1 MSDSSSTE
9 GHGEGPHWSRRVCV
23 ECALFASF
31 AAFALVPCRSTVFPV
46 LLWKAPQTGGP
57 RPRATS
63 RQPVHARA
71 GPVSQSGSSAQKK
84 GGGTIDPKNKDAHV
98 TQAGR
103 FQTLHGRQ
111 QDRKRLSGPQKTAA
125 EPPKTG
131 VVEAKEGKKRAQ
143 EAGHKKQGQHKHTM
157 SVILVS
163 AGYDHTIRFWEALTG
178 VCSRTIQHSDS
189 QVNRLEITSD
199 KKYLAAAG
207 NPKINLYDIR
217 STNPS
222 AVQTFEGHT
231 NNVTSIA
238 FQIDNRWMC
247 SSSEDGTIKVW
258 DIRSPSI
265 QRNYKHNCP
274 VNEVLIHP
282 NQGELISCD
291 QNGTVKIWDLGENKC
306 THQLIPE
313 DDVSIQSISCASDG
327 SMLIAGNNKGNC
339 YVWEMQNSIEKTLL
353 KPFHKFKSHSKYIT
367 RVLLSSDCKHVATC
381 SADHTTRI
389 WSTDDGFNLETT
401 LKGHQRWVWDCA
413 FSADSAYLVT
423 ACSDHYVR
431 LWDLSSN
438 ETVRQYNGHNKGVI
452 CVALNDV

>member
-1 MSDSSSTE
+1 
-9 GHGEGPHWSRRVCV
+9 
-23 ECALFASF
+23 
-31 AAFALVPCRSTVFPV
+31 
-46 LLWKAPQTGGP
+46 
-57 RPRATS
+57 
-63 RQPVHARA
+63 
-71 GPVSQSGSSAQKK
+71 
-84 GGGTIDPKNKDAHV
+84 
-98 TQAGR
+98 
-103 FQTLHGRQ
+103 
-111 QDRKRLSGPQKTAA
+111 
-125 EPPKTG
+125 
-131 VVEAKEGKKRAQ
+131 
-143 EAGHKKQGQHKHTM
+143 M

-274 VNEVLIHP
+274 VNEVIIHP

-291 QNGTVKIWDLGENKC
+291 QSGTVKIWDLGENKC

-339 YVWEMQNSIEKTLL
+339 YVWEMQNSIEKTIL

-367 RVLLSSDCKHVATC
+367 KVLISSDCKHVATC

-389 WSTDDGFNLETT
+389 WSTDERFNLETT